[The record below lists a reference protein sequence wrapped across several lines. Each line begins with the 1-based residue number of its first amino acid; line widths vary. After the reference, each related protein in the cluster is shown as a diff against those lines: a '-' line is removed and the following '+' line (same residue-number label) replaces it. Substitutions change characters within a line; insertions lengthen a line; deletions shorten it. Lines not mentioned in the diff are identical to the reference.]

1 MVLTLVYTS
10 NGCWCRIFPKV
21 TATEVNLADGKG
33 AGQEK
38 GAKWLAG
45 VLLADGHGFYFPAIC
60 PAFSPRQSLVGRRK
74 ENVNGGKLTT
84 PVIPVVLLKVRVE
97 SLCLVLAQQF
107 HLVPGECLKS
117 RREK

>member
-1 MVLTLVYTS
+1 M
-10 NGCWCRIFPKV
+10 NR
-21 TATEVNLADGKG
+21 
-33 AGQEK
+33 
-38 GAKWLAG
+38 
-45 VLLADGHGFYFPAIC
+45 
-60 PAFSPRQSLVGRRK
+60 
-74 ENVNGGKLTT
+74 GKLTT

>member
-45 VLLADGHGFYFPAIC
+45 VLLADGHGFT
-60 PAFSPRQSLVGRRK
+60 SPQFALLLAPDKAWWEGERK
-74 ENVNGGKLTT
+74 M
-84 PVIPVVLLKVRVE
+84 
-97 SLCLVLAQQF
+97 
-107 HLVPGECLKS
+107 
-117 RREK
+117 